1 MKLNNPMSL
10 TQKDLDTIKDLI
22 GITIDEA
29 MESKLDEKLSKFPT
43 KEEFFNR
50 MDEVMSELKI
60 IREETTVL
68 SHQVSNHEDRITHIE
83 DKLSIQT
90 S

>member
-1 MKLNNPMSL
+1 MKLNRFMSL
-10 TQKDLDTIKDLI
+10 TQKDLNAIKDLI

-29 MESKLDEKLSKFPT
+29 MENKLEEKLSKFPT

-68 SHQVSNHEDRITHIE
+68 AHQVSNHENRITKVEH
-83 DKLSIQT
+83 KLSIQA

>member
-1 MKLNNPMSL
+1 MSL
-10 TQKDLDTIKDLI
+10 TQRDLNAIKDLI

-29 MESKLDEKLSKFPT
+29 MGKKLDEKLSKFLT

-68 SHQVSNHEDRITHIE
+68 THQVSNHEDRITKVEH
-83 DKLSIQT
+83 KLSIQT

>member
-1 MKLNNPMSL
+1 MKLNNAMSL
-10 TQKDLDTIKDLI
+10 TQRDLNAIKDLI

-29 MESKLDEKLSKFPT
+29 MGKKLDEKLSKFLT

-68 SHQVSNHEDRITHIE
+68 THQVSNHEDRITKVEH
-83 DKLSIQT
+83 KLSIQT

>member
-1 MKLNNPMSL
+1 MSL
-10 TQKDLDTIKDLI
+10 TQKDLNAIKDLI

-29 MESKLDEKLSKFPT
+29 MEEKLNEKLSKFPT

-50 MDEVMSELKI
+50 MDEVMSKLKI

-68 SHQVSNHEDRITHIE
+68 AHQVSNYENRITKVEH
-83 DKLSIQT
+83 KLSIQA

>member
-1 MKLNNPMSL
+1 MSL
-10 TQKDLDTIKDLI
+10 TQRDLNAIKDLI

-29 MESKLDEKLSKFPT
+29 MGKKLDEKLSKFLT

-68 SHQVSNHEDRITHIE
+68 THQVSNHEDRITKAE